1 MVVEQARGILLQ
13 PGYGQP
19 TLLFSGSGYADAFG
33 RFGIFTASLTAG
45 LGRIYFGPRFFFN
58 LPRPIAYRML
68 PSDIPSPL
76 AME

>member
-1 MVVEQARGILLQ
+1 MVEQARSILLQ

-19 TLLFSGSGYADAFG
+19 ALLFPCSGYADAFG

-45 LGRIYFGPRFFFN
+45 LGRIYFNPEFFFN

-76 AME
+76 AIE